1 MKLLQD
7 TQFLV
12 ALLAFEVCMLGL
24 GIGQPAPNTPLA
36 PASALVPKSAGRVT
50 PVRAFPAL
58 RLARGLEL
66 TYVGMFSPDA
76 VYRKSDSF
84 DGRVAGEGIRPASV
98 AESNPQPSEVP
109 QWMLLSDERVV
120 ENLEP
125 PAHAK
130 AAAKLPSR
138 TASARNHLV
147 TYIYGR
153 SSVIYAPVHVTTDS
167 RERLVVSDP
176 KGCAV
181 HVLDRNG
188 KTSMRLVTGKGYR
201 LHEAAGVA
209 VDSADNIYV
218 ADSEHGMIVVF
229 DREGNFVRY
238 LGSRQGEPDYARPHG
253 LAMDSKKQ
261 HLLLVD
267 TPRNLVFE
275 LDLDG
280 HELNRAGKNRDG
292 TGKVEFD
299 LPTDI
304 AINHDRI
311 FVLDRS
317 GTRVQ
322 VLDMGLNLETKFD
335 LPHGQDLRQ
344 DRQNGLSADADGN
357 IYIASHRSS
366 IVRVYNPGGRLLA
379 SFGQSGT
386 RVGEFA
392 APEGL
397 WMDSANR
404 LYVADSGNGRV
415 QLFQLT
421 TSHPVSSGPENG
433 P

>member
-1 MKLLQD
+1 MKLLKV
-7 TQFLV
+7 TQFVV
-12 ALLAFEVCMLGL
+12 ALLAVEVCTLGL
-24 GIGQPAPNTPLA
+24 GFGQPASTTPLA
-36 PASALVPKSAGRVT
+36 SASALMPVSVGGVT

-58 RLARGLEL
+58 HLTRGLQL

-76 VYRKSDSF
+76 VYRKSDIF
-84 DGRVAGEGIRPASV
+84 DGRVAGEGIRPAPV
-98 AESNPQPSEVP
+98 ADSNLQPSEVP
-109 QWMLLSDERVV
+109 QWMLLSSERVV

-125 PAHAK
+125 PAHANS
-130 AAAKLPSR
+130 AAKLPSR
-138 TASARNHLV
+138 TANARNHLV

-167 RERLVVSDP
+167 RERLVLSDP
-176 KGCAV
+176 RGFAV

-201 LHEAAGVA
+201 LHTPAGVA
-209 VDSADNIYV
+209 VDASDNIYV

-253 LAMDSKKQ
+253 LALNPRTQ
-261 HLLLVD
+261 RLLLVD

-275 LDLDG
+275 LDLEG
-280 HELNRAGKNRDG
+280 HELKRVGKNRDG
-292 TGKVEFD
+292 TGAVEFD
-299 LPTDI
+299 QPTDI
-304 AINHDRI
+304 AVNHDHI

-317 GTRVQ
+317 GSRVQ
-322 VLDMGLNLETKFD
+322 VFDMGLNFESKFD
-335 LPHGQDLRQ
+335 LPRGPDPRQ
-344 DRQNGLSADADGN
+344 DRENGLSADADGN
-357 IYIASHRSS
+357 VYIASHRSS
-366 IVRVYNPGGRLLA
+366 IVRVYNPAGRLLA

-397 WMDSANR
+397 WVDPANR

-421 TSHPVSSGPENG
+421 ASHPARSGP
-433 P
+433 